1 VLRAINSAAI
11 KKQLLHSE
19 IVNVI
24 PLDFDLDDH
33 KGIQNPKKMVGK
45 KLGVRAVIV
54 ASPKDLVIQTVLA
67 VEKAGMNV
75 LDIVISPIADAN
87 QVLNQAEYEMYGTV
101 INIGFENTNIV
112 VYENHKIRGLITRNV
127 GMDNVVND
135 IAFIYKISKE
145 DARLIL
151 RQYGVLK
158 ESLASKEVNI
168 DTKTVEGKDITF
180 TQFELFEIIEARV
193 IEILN
198 LSYNEVQKI
207 TENKPM
213 SIVLSGGSLNIE
225 GYEAVIN
232 KVFGQIGRSAE
243 YTNVGA
249 RDPKYSTAMGLIK
262 TIYKKQVLRGKL
274 KLSLSETAEE
284 ELVTFKKKSIQI
296 DEDSVLGK
304 VFGFF
309 FE

>member
-1 VLRAINSAAI
+1 
-11 KKQLLHSE
+11 
-19 IVNVI
+19 
-24 PLDFDLDDH
+24 
-33 KGIQNPKKMVGK
+33 
-45 KLGVRAVIV
+45 
-54 ASPKDLVIQTVLA
+54 
-67 VEKAGMNV
+67 
-75 LDIVISPIADAN
+75 
-87 QVLNQAEYEMYGTV
+87 
-101 INIGFENTNIV
+101 
-112 VYENHKIRGLITRNV
+112 
-127 GMDNVVND
+127 MDNVVND